1 MGGAASRLEGDSSRF
16 QENSRVVDCAP
27 PVLEAIRAMVLERFN
42 STPHGGTEFAGVLFG
57 SHTGDEVHITAF
69 RPIANGGAFTYAATL
84 AEDQQALADVMAG
97 AGTSDELAV
106 LDLVGWFRAHPRSG
120 LDLSTRDVE
129 ISTALLSESWQVVL
143 VMRPGNSALTRV
155 RFYLRDAEGEW
166 KAECPFR
173 ESTLPAPAE
182 PLFRSEAPGELT
194 AAEKPPAAE
203 AEPVP
208 QVTRSEDI
216 RQLVKELERPA
227 TARPKRRLAVAW
239 PVALIVLAGLAGS
252 IYWWMR
258 PRDIALRL
266 FDTAG
271 QLRITWDG
279 TAPLVRNGHAAHL
292 EITDGSEKLWLEM
305 ARDQLRSGNMAYT
318 RRSSNVT
325 VRMVIQPEGGA
336 PVEEVASF
344 IGPVGQTPV
353 ESAQAQAPG
362 ETGSRERSQPQDAPP
377 MDAPPMVV
385 QVPVEQAPPPKPP
398 PQRPR
403 LKFAAP
409 PAKAARIANVT
420 VPQAPEMAASSLAPR
435 EAPVIA
441 PPPVRMEPPPEK
453 AIPVRPAPASSTAA
467 PPAAAA
473 LPAHAPAVVPRAPAS
488 GRVIWIGRLQKNQ
501 QLTIMGK
508 NCSTGTVV
516 GELPA
521 RPFKFSVSP
530 GDLSGEGIVLYT
542 SNMQYANNVV
552 EPPGA
557 ENGWNR
563 TVYTWNPKYASDIVV
578 VESPSQPNQWNRI
591 VFRGKNPKISV
602 IVIDWTLVN

>member
-1 MGGAASRLEGDSSRF
+1 M
-16 QENSRVVDCAP
+16 VDCAP

-69 RPIANGGAFTYAATL
+69 RPLANGGAFTYAAAL
-84 AEDQQALADVMAG
+84 AEDQQALADVMAD
-97 AGTSDELAV
+97 ARTSDELAG
-106 LDLVGWFRAHPRSG
+106 LELVGWFRAHPRSG
-120 LDLSTRDVE
+120 LDLSRRDLE
-129 ISTALLSESWQVVL
+129 ISTALFPESWQVAL

-155 RFYLRDAEGEW
+155 RFYLRDTEGEW

-173 ESTLPAPAE
+173 EFTLPAPSE
-182 PLFRSEAPGELT
+182 PLFSPDAPGE
-194 AAEKPPAAE
+194 APAPAKLPVSE
-203 AEPVP
+203 TEPVP

-216 RQLVKELERPA
+216 RQLVKEFERPA
-227 TARPKRRLAVAW
+227 MARPTRRLALGW
-239 PVALIVLAGLAGS
+239 PVALMVLAGLVGS
-252 IYWWMR
+252 LYWWMR
-258 PRDIALRL
+258 PEHIALRL

-271 QLRITWDG
+271 QLRITWDDTG
-279 TAPLVRNGHAAHL
+279 PLVRNGHAAHL
-292 EITDGSEKLWLEM
+292 EITDGSEKLWLEL
-305 ARDQLRSGNMAYT
+305 AREQLRSGNMAYT

-353 ESAQAQAPG
+353 ESAQAQPPG
-362 ETGSRERSQPQDAPP
+362 ETGSRERSQNAPP
-377 MDAPPMVV
+377 LVV

-398 PQRPR
+398 PQQPRP
-403 LKFAAP
+403 KFAAP
-409 PAKAARIANVT
+409 PAKAAQIASVT
-420 VPQAPEMAASSLAPR
+420 VPQAPEMAASSLAAR
-435 EAPVIA
+435 ETPMVA
-441 PPPVRMEPPPEK
+441 PPPVRVEPPPEK
-453 AIPVRPAPASSTAA
+453 AVPLRSAPASSTAA
-467 PPAAAA
+467 PPVAVS
-473 LPAHAPAVVPRAPAS
+473 LPARAPAVVPRAPAS

-501 QLTIMGK
+501 QLTITGK

-563 TVYTWNPKYASDIVV
+563 TVYTWNPKYANDAVV
-578 VESPSQPNQWNRI
+578 VESPPQPNQWNRI
-591 VFRGKNPKISV
+591 VLRGKNPKISV
-602 IVIDWTLVN
+602 IVMDWTLIN